1 MRISYRQ
8 ADYGQGQ
15 QPGEHLDN
23 IGGPRVTIEPG
34 FQSAIQEAVNFV
46 STQYPDLL
54 RDVTDVYGHIEG
66 GGMFGEYRS
75 DSPHSIYIDINNIES
90 EVRNQMQGQDDE
102 AIRQQIQQQIIKTI
116 VHEATHKKEYA
127 ATGNTSE
134 DGPEAAEK
142 AVEPLFEGLASISCR
157 TLTANT
163 ELETKVQQTMGE
175 ASVSLWSEDPVGVF
189 ESEKAMELSNK
200 IVDYVE
206 DNYDRRAASYRRK
219 IAEMSAKAYR
229 PPKYPSGD
237 LEDRVALLED
247 KVEML
252 RTELNAIQTR

>member
-8 ADYGQGQ
+8 ADYGQTQ
-15 QPGEHLDN
+15 QPVEHLDN

-66 GGMFGEYRS
+66 GGMFGEYKS

-134 DGPEAAEK
+134 EGPEAAER
-142 AVEPLFEGLASISCR
+142 AVEPLFTPTS
-157 TLTANT
+157 
-163 ELETKVQQTMGE
+163 
-175 ASVSLWSEDPVGVF
+175 
-189 ESEKAMELSNK
+189 
-200 IVDYVE
+200 
-206 DNYDRRAASYRRK
+206 ASYRKK
-219 IAEMSAKAYR
+219 IAAA
-229 PPKYPSGD
+229 SGD
-237 LEDRVALLED
+237 LEARVALLED

-252 RTELNAIQTR
+252 RTELNTIQTQ